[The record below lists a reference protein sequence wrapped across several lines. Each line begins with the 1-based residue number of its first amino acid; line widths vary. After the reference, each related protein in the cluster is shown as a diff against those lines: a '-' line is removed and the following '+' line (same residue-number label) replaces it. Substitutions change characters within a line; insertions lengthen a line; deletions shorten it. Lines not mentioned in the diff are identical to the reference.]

1 MLDFKMIGLRIKEKR
16 YEEQITQADLAEK
29 AELSAQYL
37 CQVESGKKKI
47 SLQALF
53 DVAMVLHTT
62 VDDLLL
68 GNFFDEE
75 DAYVREISKLLED
88 CSGVER
94 KILYEM
100 IIGLKKAL
108 HENILL
114 LDKRNKKL
122 D

>member
-29 AELSAQYL
+29 TDLSAQYL
-37 CQVESGKKKI
+37 CQVEAGKNKI

-68 GNFFDEE
+68 GNFFNEDE
-75 DAYVREISKLLED
+75 AYVREISKLLED
-88 CSGVER
+88 CSGIER
-94 KILYEM
+94 KILYES
-100 IIGLKKAL
+100 IASIKKVI
-108 HENILL
+108 HENLISWE
-114 LDKRNKKL
+114 KMKK
-122 D
+122 

>member
-29 AELSAQYL
+29 TDLSAQYL
-37 CQVESGKKKI
+37 CQVEAGKKKI

-68 GNFFDEE
+68 GNFFDEDE
-75 DAYVREISKLLED
+75 AYVREISKLLED
-88 CSGVER
+88 CSGSER
-94 KILYEM
+94 KNLYEM
-100 IIGLKKAL
+100 LVSLKKVI
-108 HENILL
+108 HENMSYFG
-114 LDKRNKKL
+114 KGKNRG
-122 D
+122 

>member
-29 AELSAQYL
+29 TDLSAQYL
-37 CQVESGKKKI
+37 CQVEAGKKKI

-68 GNFFDEE
+68 GNFFDEDE
-75 DAYVREISKLLED
+75 AYVREISKLLED
-88 CSGVER
+88 CSGIER
-94 KILYEM
+94 KILYES
-100 IIGLKKAL
+100 ILGIKKVV
-108 HENILL
+108 HENLALIE
-114 LDKRNKKL
+114 KMKK
-122 D
+122 